1 MPSGVGTVQMLP
13 KMRVRLVG
21 AHDAG
26 SVARYA
32 AELAGIAIAYLV
44 FAKFGLAL
52 ASLHPSATPIWP
64 PTGFALAIVLLRG
77 YRVWPAIFI
86 AALIANATTA
96 GSITTSA
103 AIATGNTLE
112 ALVGAYL
119 VNRWCGGR
127 EAFATPTNVAT
138 FALICLAAATPVS
151 ATVGVGTLCLA
162 GYAAWPNFAAIWLT
176 WWLGDL
182 TGAIVLTPVIVLW
195 AADGTPFSTRA
206 ARIESGA
213 ILAVTCALGLL
224 AFSPLIDQT
233 QSRDPLGF
241 LAIVPLLWAAL
252 RRGQRE
258 TATVAFVLS
267 CFAIWGTLA
276 GGGPFWRT
284 SLNDSFLLLLLF
296 LISTT
301 VPSLALSATIA
312 IRRRTEGEAQAA
324 LEETREQLA
333 QAQKMEALG
342 QLTGGIA
349 HDFNNLLMIVS
360 GHAQMLQRRLV
371 PTEQK
376 VGRALDA
383 ILTATKRGEGLTRQ
397 LLTFARR
404 QRLNPQ
410 VIDLRERL
418 EAVRQM
424 LASSLRDNIALTF
437 DLPAFVW
444 PVEVDPGELELAF
457 VNIAVNAR
465 DAMPDG
471 GELSLSV
478 RNELLTRT
486 GNVEQLEGEFVALA
500 WSDTGSGIAPEHL
513 AKVFE
518 PFFTTKP
525 VGKGTGLGL
534 SQVYGFAR
542 QSGGAVTVASTAGR
556 GTTITFYLPR
566 SYAALSAASR
576 TSDASL
582 DSSARGT
589 ALIVEDNSEVA
600 EVTGGL
606 LEQLGYRALF
616 ARSAADA
623 LQCLQHGEK
632 IDVILSDIVMPGAM
646 NGIELAAEVRR
657 RCPDIPVLLTSGY
670 SEAARAAEKRY
681 AILRKPFDLSDLV
694 TALNDAMG
702 RRAA

>member
-1 MPSGVGTVQMLP
+1 MPSGAGTVQMLP
-13 KMRVRLVG
+13 KMRSGLVG
-21 AHDAG
+21 THDAG

-32 AELAGIAIAYLV
+32 AELAGIAIAYFV

-64 PTGFALAIVLLRG
+64 PTGFALAVMLLYG
-77 YRVWPAIFI
+77 YRAWPAIFI
-86 AALIANATTA
+86 AALIVNATTA
-96 GSITTSA
+96 GSIATSA
-103 AIATGNTLE
+103 AIAAGNTLE
-112 ALVGAYL
+112 AVVGAYL

-127 EAFATPTNVAT
+127 GAFAAPTNVAT
-138 FALICLAAATPVS
+138 FALICLVAATPVS
-151 ATVGVGTLCLA
+151 ATIGVGTLCLA
-162 GYAAWPNFAAIWLT
+162 GYAAWPNFADIWLT

-182 TGAIVLTPVIVLW
+182 AGALVLAPVIVLW
-195 AADGTPFSTRA
+195 AADGAPFSTRA
-206 ARIESGA
+206 ELIESGA
-213 ILAVTCALGLL
+213 ILAVTCVLGLV
-224 AFSPLIDQT
+224 AFSPLIPQT
-233 QSRDPLGF
+233 QSRDSLGF

-258 TATVAFVLS
+258 TATVGFLLS

-284 SLNDSFLLLLLF
+284 SLNDSFLLLLMF
-296 LISTT
+296 LITTT

-312 IRRRTEGEAQAA
+312 TRRRSEGEAQAA

-360 GHAQMLQRRLV
+360 GHAQMLQRRLA

-376 VGRALDA
+376 IGRALDA
-383 ILTATKRGEGLTRQ
+383 ILNATKRGEGLTRQ

-418 EAVRQM
+418 EAIRQM
-424 LASSLRDNIALTF
+424 LASPLPDNVTLTL
-437 DLPAFVW
+437 DLPAFIW

-471 GELSLSV
+471 GELRLSV
-478 RNELLTRT
+478 QNELLTR
-486 GNVEQLEGEFVALA
+486 NAKVEQLEGEFVSLA
-500 WSDTGSGIAPEHL
+500 WSDTGSGIAAEHL
-513 AKVFE
+513 VKVFE

-542 QSGGAVTVASTAGR
+542 QSGGAVTVASTAGH
-556 GTTITFYLPR
+556 GTTIKLYLPR

-582 DSSARGT
+582 NSSARGT
-589 ALIVEDNSEVA
+589 VLIVEDNSEVA
-600 EVTGGL
+600 EITGGL
-606 LEQLGYRALF
+606 MEHLGYRALF

-623 LQCLQHGEK
+623 LQSLQREEK
-632 IDVILSDIVMPGAM
+632 IDLILSDIVMPGAM

-657 RCPDIPVLLTSGY
+657 RRPDLPVLLTSGY
-670 SEAARAAEKRY
+670 SETARAAENRY
-681 AILRKPFDLSDLV
+681 TILRKPFDLSDLIK
-694 TALNDAMG
+694 ALNDAMG

>member
-1 MPSGVGTVQMLP
+1 MLP
-13 KMRVRLVG
+13 KMRVGRVG
-21 AHDAG
+21 THDAG

-32 AELAGIAIAYLV
+32 LELAGIALAYFV

-64 PTGFALAIVLLRG
+64 PTGFALAVVLLRG
-77 YRVWPAIFI
+77 YRVWPAIFV

-112 ALVGAYL
+112 AVVGGYL
-119 VNRWCGGR
+119 INRWCGGR
-127 EAFATPTNVAT
+127 AAFATPTSVAT

-151 ATVGVGTLCLA
+151 ATIGVGTLCLA

-182 TGAIVLTPVIVLW
+182 AGAIVLAPVIVLW
-195 AADGTPFSTRA
+195 AADGAPFSTRA
-206 ARIESGA
+206 ELIESGA
-213 ILAVTCALGLL
+213 ILAVTCALGVL

-233 QSRDPLGF
+233 HNRDSLGF

-284 SLNDSFLLLLLF
+284 SLNDSVLLLLMF
-296 LISTT
+296 LISIT
-301 VPSLALSATIA
+301 VPSLALSATITT
-312 IRRRTEGEAQAA
+312 RRRSEGEAQAA
-324 LEETREQLA
+324 LEETRAQLA

-360 GHAQMLQRRLV
+360 GHAQMLQRRLG

-383 ILTATKRGEGLTRQ
+383 ILNATKRGEGLTRQ

-471 GELSLSV
+471 GALRLSV

-486 GNVEQLEGEFVALA
+486 ANVEQLEGEFVALA
-500 WSDTGSGIAPEHL
+500 WNDTGFGIAPEHL

-542 QSGGAVTVASTAGR
+542 QSGGAVTVASMADH
-556 GTTITFYLPR
+556 GTTIVLYLPR

-576 TSDASL
+576 TGDASL
-582 DSSARGT
+582 NSSARGT
-589 ALIVEDNSEVA
+589 ALIVEDNSDVA

-606 LEQLGYRALF
+606 LEHLGYRALF

-623 LQCLQHGEK
+623 LQRLQHGEK

-657 RCPDIPVLLTSGY
+657 RRPDVPVLLTSGY

-694 TALNDAMG
+694 KALNDAMA

>member
-1 MPSGVGTVQMLP
+1 MPSGAGIVQMLP
-13 KMRVRLVG
+13 KMRNGLVG
-21 AHDAG
+21 THDAG

-32 AELAGIAIAYLV
+32 AELAGIAIAYFV

-64 PTGFALAIVLLRG
+64 PTGFALAVMLLYG
-77 YRVWPAIFI
+77 YRAWPAVFV
-86 AALIANATTA
+86 AALVVNATTA
-96 GSITTSA
+96 GSIVTSA
-103 AIATGNTLE
+103 AIAAGNTLE
-112 ALVGAYL
+112 AVVGAYL

-127 EAFATPTNVAT
+127 EAFVAPTTVAT

-162 GYAAWPNFAAIWLT
+162 GYAAWPNFADIWLT

-182 TGAIVLTPVIVLW
+182 AGAIVLAPVIVLW
-195 AADGTPFSTRA
+195 AADGAPFSTRTEL
-206 ARIESGA
+206 IESGA
-213 ILAVTCALGLL
+213 ILAVTCVLGLV
-224 AFSPLIDQT
+224 AFSPLIPQT
-233 QSRDPLGF
+233 QSRDSLGF

-258 TATVAFVLS
+258 TATVGFVLS

-284 SLNDSFLLLLLF
+284 SLNDSFLLLLMF
-296 LISTT
+296 LITTT
-301 VPSLALSATIA
+301 VPSLALSATVA
-312 IRRRTEGEAQAA
+312 TRRRSEGEAQAA

-360 GHAQMLQRRLV
+360 GHAQMLQRRLG

-418 EAVRQM
+418 EAIRQM
-424 LASSLRDNIALTF
+424 LASPLPDNVTLTL
-437 DLPAFVW
+437 DLAAFIW

-471 GELSLSV
+471 GELRLSV
-478 RNELLTRT
+478 RNELLTR
-486 GNVEQLEGEFVALA
+486 NAKVEQLEGEFVSLA
-500 WSDTGSGIAPEHL
+500 WSDTGCGIAAEHL

-542 QSGGAVTVASTAGR
+542 QSGGAVTVASTPGL
-556 GTTITFYLPR
+556 GTTITLYLPR
-566 SYAALSAASR
+566 SYAALSAPSR
-576 TSDASL
+576 TSDAAL
-582 DSSARGT
+582 NSSARGT
-589 ALIVEDNSEVA
+589 VLIVEDNSEVA
-600 EVTGGL
+600 EITGGL
-606 LEQLGYRALF
+606 MEHLGYRALF

-623 LQCLQHGEK
+623 LQCLQREEQ
-632 IDVILSDIVMPGAM
+632 IDLILSDIVMPGPM

-657 RCPDIPVLLTSGY
+657 RRPDLPVLLTSGY
-670 SEAARAAEKRY
+670 SEAARAAENGY
-681 AILRKPFDLSDLV
+681 AILRKPFDLADLIK
-694 TALNDAMG
+694 ALNDATG